1 MAKPDHM
8 RAGDFAP
15 VIRRTAIRGGAV
27 VPLTAGTVVR
37 LRLRRDGESTVTE
50 YTGEVESASEGVV
63 RYAWGSGE
71 PISAE
76 EEAALADPVI
86 FWATFELEV
95 PGVGR
100 ISIPT
105 IGEDALVVHPRG
117 P

>member
-15 VIRRTAIRGGAV
+15 VIRRTATRGGAA
-27 VPLTAGTVVR
+27 VPLTSGTIVR
-37 LRLRRDGESTVTE
+37 LRLRRDGQSAVTE
-50 YTGEVESASEGVV
+50 YVGEVEDANAGVV
-63 RYAWGSGE
+63 RYAWGEGE

-76 EEAALADPVI
+76 EAAALSEPAV
-86 FWATFELEV
+86 FWVTFELEV
-95 PGVGR
+95 PSVGR